1 LDRLHVQAPGMQ
13 HGFRFYMGDINLDEL
28 QGSLIDVTS
37 LKEQVNDANLE

>member
-1 LDRLHVQAPGMQ
+1 
-13 HGFRFYMGDINLDEL
+13 MGDINLDEL